1 MAQAELSADIVEGI
15 APSTSGVA
23 GFWNRIK
30 RWPLVSIIVLTLL
43 ILTAALADVLAPH
56 SPIES
61 IPDNTTLAPFWYQPV
76 VVNVQD
82 LPLVV
87 AIDGQTEISGIAESA
102 AKYGVNLDEV
112 DIGNSQQVRAAFNDQ
127 VGIRATVMEL
137 ATITRVKHVDSP
149 DEAQYWQDLDPPRN
163 IIDAAES
170 YGVEISLEQ
179 LADPLYGG
187 TVVKSAFAG
196 QASLDV
202 DVQDAAIPRPVL
214 RDVQTAAA
222 QFEVVIPESQINNEE
237 AITAAFLEQANL
249 RVKVRIPTTNH
260 ILGGD
265 NIGRDLLS
273 RIIHGAR
280 VSIVVVAIALSSGLL
295 VGVSMGLVAGWFGGM
310 IDEIIMRITDIW
322 LGLPFILVA
331 IVVVI
336 AIGQTFIILIGLLAL
351 LSWTPFVR
359 NVRGEVLSLKT
370 RDYVSL
376 AKVAGAS
383 TFRIMVWHLLP
394 GVLNTTIVIAT
405 LRVGQLILTEAIL
418 SYLGAGIP
426 PPTPAWG
433 AMVNDGR
440 NFIQD
445 AWWISFFPGVCIF
458 LVVMS
463 LNFLGD
469 WMRDK
474 FDPRLRQL

>member
-1 MAQAELSADIVEGI
+1 MAQAELSADLTRDI
-15 APSTSGVA
+15 AAPTSGIA

-30 RWPLVSIIVLTLL
+30 RWPLVSIVVLALL
-43 ILTAALADVLAPH
+43 IITAAFANFIAPH
-56 SPIES
+56 SPTHAD
-61 IPDNTTLAPFWYQPV
+61 PDDTTLAPFWYAPELV
-76 VVNVQD
+76 TVQD
-82 LPLVV
+82 LPLIV
-87 AIDGQTEISGIAESA
+87 AIDGELAVSGVTEA
-102 AKYGVNLDEV
+102 AGQYGVDLSQV
-112 DIGNSQQVRAAFNDQ
+112 DIGNARDVRGAFNDQ
-127 VGIRATVMEL
+127 AGVRATVMEL
-137 ATITRVKHVDSP
+137 ATITQVKNVDSP
-149 DEAQYWQDLDPPRN
+149 DEPQYWEDVGLN
-163 IIDAAES
+163 IIDAAEI

-196 QASLDV
+196 QANLDV
-202 DVQDAAIPRPVL
+202 KVQDAAVPRPVL
-214 RDVQTAAA
+214 QDVETAAA
-222 QFEVVIPESQINNEE
+222 RFGVTIPADQLDSEE
-237 AITAAFLEQANL
+237 AIVKAFLDQANL
-249 RVKVRIPTTNH
+249 RAKVRIPTTDH
-260 ILGGD
+260 VLGGD

-273 RIIHGAR
+273 RMIHGAR
-280 VSIVVVAIALSSGLL
+280 VSLIVVGVALISGLL
-295 VGVSMGLVAGWFGGM
+295 IGVSMGLVAGWFGGL
-310 IDEIIMRITDIW
+310 IDEVIMRITDIW

-376 AKVAGAS
+376 AQVAGAS
-383 TFRIMVWHLLP
+383 TFRIMIWHLLP
-394 GVLNTTIVIAT
+394 GVINTVIVLAT

-440 NFIQD
+440 NYIQD
-445 AWWISFFPGVCIF
+445 AWWISFFPGMCIF

-469 WMRDK
+469 WMRDR

>member
-1 MAQAELSADIVEGI
+1 MAQAELSADITREL
-15 APSTSGVA
+15 ATPTSGIA
-23 GFWNRIK
+23 GFWNKINRL
-30 RWPLVSIIVLTLL
+30 PLVSIIVLTLL
-43 ILTAALADVLAPH
+43 VLTAIFANFLAPH
-56 SPIES
+56 APTHAD
-61 IPDNTTLAPFWYQPV
+61 PDDTTLAPFWYAPELIT
-76 VVNVQD
+76 VQD
-82 LPLVV
+82 LPLIV
-87 AIDGQTEISGIAESA
+87 AIDGETAVSGVTESA
-102 AKYGVNLDEV
+102 AQYGVDLTDV
-112 DIGNSQQVRAAFNDQ
+112 DIGDSRDIRGAFNDQ
-127 VGIRATVMEL
+127 AGVRATVMEL
-137 ATITRVKHVDSP
+137 ATITEVKNVDAP
-149 DEAQYWQDLDPPRN
+149 DEPQYWVPVGLN
-163 IIDAAES
+163 IIDAAEA
-170 YGVEISLEQ
+170 YDVEISLEQ

-187 TVVKSAFAG
+187 TVVASAFAG
-196 QASLDV
+196 QAGLDV
-202 DVQDAAIPRPVL
+202 KVQDAAVPRPILQNVE
-214 RDVQTAAA
+214 DAAVR
-222 QFEVVIPESQINNEE
+222 FGVTIPPEDLENEE
-237 AITAAFLEQANL
+237 AIVAAFLDQANL
-249 RVKVRIPTTNH
+249 RAKVRIPTTDH

-295 VGVSMGLVAGWFGGM
+295 VGVSMGLVAGWFGGL
-310 IDEIIMRITDIW
+310 IDEIIMRITDVW
-322 LGLPFILVA
+322 LGMPFILVA

-376 AKVAGAS
+376 AQVAGAS
-383 TFRIMVWHLLP
+383 TFRIMIWHLLP
-394 GVLNTTIVIAT
+394 GVINTVIVIAT

-440 NFIQD
+440 NYIQD

-469 WMRDK
+469 WMRDR

>member
-1 MAQAELSADIVEGI
+1 MAQAELSADLTREINAPTTGI
-15 APSTSGVA
+15 G

-30 RWPLVSIIVLTLL
+30 RWPLVSIVVLTLL
-43 ILTAALADVLAPH
+43 IFTGVFADWIAPH
-56 SPIES
+56 SPIVAE
-61 IPDNTTLAPFWYQPV
+61 PDDTTLAPFWYAPEV
-76 VVNVQD
+76 VTVQD
-82 LPLVV
+82 LPLIA
-87 AIDGQTEISGIAESA
+87 AIDGELIAAGVAPTAEQ
-102 AKYGVNLDEV
+102 YGVDLAGV
-112 DIGNSQQVRAAFNDQ
+112 DIGDSRAVRAAFNEQ
-127 VGIRATVMEL
+127 AGVRATVMEL
-137 ATITRVKHVDSP
+137 ATITQVKHVDSEDVP
-149 DEAQYWQDLDPPRN
+149 ENWVDVNLN
-163 IIDAAES
+163 IIDAAEA

-196 QASLDV
+196 QADLDV
-202 DVQDAAIPRPVL
+202 EVQDAAVPRPVL
-214 RDVQTAAA
+214 RDVETAAA
-222 QFEVVIPESQINNEE
+222 QFGVTIPADQIRNEDAVV
-237 AITAAFLEQANL
+237 AAFLDQANL
-249 RVKVRIPTTNH
+249 RAKVRVPTNDH

-273 RIIHGAR
+273 RMIHGAR
-280 VSIVVVAIALSSGLL
+280 VSLIVVAVALTSGLL
-295 VGVSMGLVAGWFGGM
+295 VGVSMGLVAGWFGGLT
-310 IDEIIMRITDIW
+310 DEIIMRITDVW
-322 LGLPFILVA
+322 LGMPFILVA

-376 AKVAGAS
+376 ARVAGAS
-383 TFRIMVWHLLP
+383 TFRIMMWHLLP
-394 GVLNTTIVIAT
+394 GVINTVIVIAT

-440 NFIQD
+440 RYIQD
-445 AWWISFFPGVCIF
+445 AWWISFFPGMCIF